1 MLHTKI
7 HLIDSVNDF
16 ERIGDHI
23 ENICELL
30 EQLADEGTEFSE
42 TAIIEFEKIS
52 TLAKK
57 AVKYSLETLENN
69 DLEKAEEVI
78 EIEKEID
85 RIEKKYRRNHII
97 RINSGLCRP
106 SAGVAFIDILGNIE
120 RISDHAENISNYKL
134 KG

>member
-1 MLHTKI
+1 MFI
-7 HLIDSVNDF
+7 LIDSVNDF

-57 AVKYSLETLENN
+57 AVKYSL
-69 DLEKAEEVI
+69 
-78 EIEKEID
+78 
-85 RIEKKYRRNHII
+85 
-97 RINSGLCRP
+97 
-106 SAGVAFIDILGNIE
+106 
-120 RISDHAENISNYKL
+120 
-134 KG
+134 